1 METVELDL
9 RLTNESVTEIACDAL
24 VVSAG
29 RPRGSEQARLSAP
42 GQLVDARL
50 EGLLLESCTR
60 GEIKGYSGEITTF
73 YAPGKLAA
81 RRVIVL
87 GLGDLERDATRT
99 LRRACATLARQLQ
112 EKGARRVVLA
122 IDVTSLQP
130 APGSPQALTTLAAL
144 QAQVEG
150 FLLGLYRFSRYRSD
164 GGREYESAIRELLLQ
179 VGLAQRAY
187 DSSTLEAALQRGR
200 ILAEAT
206 NFARDLVNE
215 PPNILT
221 PGELARRA
229 RSMAETWG
237 LAYEVLERPQMEE
250 LGMGGLLAVSRGS
263 SEPPYLAILRYRGA
277 PEQAG
282 GLALVGKG
290 ITFDSGG
297 LSLKSAD
304 GMATMKGDMAGAAA
318 VLGAIQAIARLK
330 PALNVTALVPTS
342 ENMPD
347 GHSYRP
353 GDILRIMNGKTIE
366 IVNTDAEGRL
376 ILADAMSYAAR
387 EGLTPIIDVAT
398 LTGGIVVALGHVYT
412 GLFSNDTRLSEE
424 LIAAGEAVGEKLWR
438 LPLDDEYGE
447 QIKSE
452 VADIKQTGG
461 RPASSITAA
470 KVLEHFAGSAAWAHL
485 DIAGTSFVDSPKP
498 YQEKGATGVAVRT
511 LAEFIMRRAAAQ
523 S

>member
-1 METVELDL
+1 MELDL
-9 RLTNESVTEIACDAL
+9 QLLDEPPTEITCDAL
-24 VVSAG
+24 VVGVG
-29 RPRGSEQARLSAP
+29 RPHGSEQARLSSAA
-42 GQLVDARL
+42 QLVDSRL
-50 EGLLLESCTR
+50 EGLLQESCAR
-60 GEIKGYSGEITTF
+60 GEIKGHSGEVTTF
-73 YAPGKLAA
+73 YVSDRLAA
-81 RRVIVL
+81 RRVVVL
-87 GLGDLERDATRT
+87 GLGDLERDGPRT
-99 LRRACATLARQLQ
+99 LRRACATVARQLQ
-112 EKGARRVVLA
+112 EKGARRVALA
-122 IDVTSLQP
+122 LDVTSLQP
-130 APGSPQALTTLAAL
+130 EPGSPQSLTMLAAL

-150 FLLGLYRFSRYRSD
+150 FLLGLYRFSRYRSN
-164 GGREYESAIRELLLQ
+164 GARESETACRELVLH
-179 VGLAQRAY
+179 VGAAQTAY
-187 DSSTLEAALQRGR
+187 DKSTLEAAVQKGR
-200 ILAEAT
+200 VLAEAT

-215 PPNILT
+215 PPNVLT

-229 RSMAETWG
+229 RTMAATWD
-237 LAYEVLERPQMEE
+237 LACEVLERPQMEE

-263 SEPPYLAILRYRGA
+263 SELPYLAILRYRGA

-304 GMATMKGDMAGAAA
+304 GMTTMKGDMAGAAA
-318 VLGAIQAIARLK
+318 VLGAMQAIARLK
-330 PALNVTALVPTS
+330 PALNVTALVPTT

-376 ILADAMSYAAR
+376 ILADAMSYASR
-387 EGLTPIIDVAT
+387 EGLSPIIDVAT
-398 LTGGIVVALGHVYT
+398 LTGGIVIALGHVYT
-412 GLFSNDTRLSEE
+412 GLFSNDSRLSEE

-438 LPLDDEYGE
+438 LPLDEEYEE

-511 LAEFIMRRAAAQ
+511 LAEFVLRRAAAHG
-523 S
+523 